1 MYSYWFES
9 IFIASNEH
17 FTYTGYDIET
27 TSEYKKIRG
36 KEAYVIYGNTTGG
49 KRYMVGIVYVRSYRV
64 TASENFIVEYIKT
77 VLKLN

>member
-17 FTYTGYDIET
+17 YTYTGYDKM
-27 TSEYKKIRG
+27 TSEYKEIRD
-36 KEAYVIYGNTTGG
+36 KEAYVVYGNTTGG
-49 KRYMVGIVYVRSYRV
+49 KRYMVGIVYVRLYCV
-64 TASENFIVEYIKT
+64 TASEDFIVEYIKT

>member
-1 MYSYWFES
+1 M
-9 IFIASNEH
+9 
-17 FTYTGYDIET
+17 
-27 TSEYKKIRG
+27 TSEYKEIRG

-64 TASENFIVEYIKT
+64 TASDNFIAEYIKT